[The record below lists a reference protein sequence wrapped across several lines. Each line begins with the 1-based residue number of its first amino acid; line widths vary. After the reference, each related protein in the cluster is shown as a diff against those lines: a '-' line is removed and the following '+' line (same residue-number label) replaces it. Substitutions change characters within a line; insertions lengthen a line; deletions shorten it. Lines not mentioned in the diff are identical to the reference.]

1 MKVED
6 IWGVGMQYTKL
17 LNKNRIFTALDLK
30 NASEPWVRRHM
41 TVVGHRMQMELRGIP
56 CIELEYL
63 NEPKKQIVRSLSF
76 GSPVDNIEGL
86 REAIIKHATRAAEKL
101 REQNSVAAH
110 ISVFINTNPF
120 RTDLP
125 QYANFVGYYLPE
137 PSAYTPVLIKHAL
150 NCLKRI
156 YREGFRYIRAGVVL
170 MDIRPEDEVQLNLFE
185 PPRPIEEDK
194 SLMKAVDSLNAKW
207 GSNTVKYAGAGI
219 RPKWS
224 IKRAR
229 LSKRYTT
236 NWDEMLVVKI

>member
-1 MKVED
+1 
-6 IWGVGMQYTKL
+6 
-17 LNKNRIFTALDLK
+17 
-30 NASEPWVRRHM
+30 
-41 TVVGHRMQMELRGIP
+41 MQMELRGIP

-63 NEPKKQIVRSLSF
+63 HEPKKQIVRSLSF

-86 REAIIKHATRAAEKL
+86 REAIIKHTTRAAEKL

-125 QYANFVGYYLPE
+125 QYANFAGYYLPE

-150 NCLKRI
+150 NCLERI

-185 PPRPIEEDK
+185 PPRSIEEDK

-219 RPKWS
+219 RTKWS